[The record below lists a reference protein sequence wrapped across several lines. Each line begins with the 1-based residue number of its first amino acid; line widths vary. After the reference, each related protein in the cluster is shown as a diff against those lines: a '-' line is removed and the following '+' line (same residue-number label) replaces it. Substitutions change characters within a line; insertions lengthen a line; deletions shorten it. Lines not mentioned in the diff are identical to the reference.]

1 MYPLHLPG
9 PAPVTQVMPYCFC
22 TSFER
27 RLVTY
32 GLLCTVSRKCA
43 HVHRPPRQAHHVLP
57 RATLGPPCR
66 TVGRG
71 SVIVVVDTRIGN

>member
-43 HVHRPPRQAHHVLP
+43 HVHRPPTTCYPELP
-57 RATLGPPCR
+57 SGLLAELWA
-66 TVGRG
+66 
-71 SVIVVVDTRIGN
+71 VVVLLLLLIHE